1 MPDPVKQKD
10 KNRLRVRTQVCKTY
24 RSGKTKC
31 KYKMVKRTP
40 KQLKAY
46 DEMKARNKTS
56 RSGFGKLSD
65 LDVNYPVKV
74 IDKRKKKK

>member
-1 MPDPVKQKD
+1 MKDPKRK
-10 KNRLRVRTQVCKTY
+10 KVRTQVCKTNKK
-24 RSGKTKC
+24 GVTKC

-46 DEMKARNKTS
+46 DEMKSRGNK
-56 RSGFGKLSD
+56 RKLSD

-74 IDKRKKKK
+74 IDKRKKKKK

>member
-1 MPDPVKQKD
+1 MPDPVKKD
-10 KNRLRVRTQVCKTY
+10 KKRLRGVRTQVCKTS

-40 KQLKAY
+40 KQLTAY
-46 DEMKARNKTS
+46 DEMKARGSK
-56 RSGFGKLSD
+56 RKLSD